1 MIVVC
6 QHCAT
11 RLQID
16 GERTPSDSLKV
27 RCPKCQNTVN
37 VNSGSPASDQSAFT
51 VGGSPATEHPRYD
64 PPTAPAYKLSTLA
77 GEGQASV
84 NDEAL
89 TALMEVLNKSIS
101 KGSGNSTQRGALRRR
116 KALIC
121 ASPTDR
127 EAIARSLTEN
137 GYQAFVAEDTRQAV
151 ETMRSNQMEVVLLE
165 PQFDVAEQGAA
176 FIVREINTLRPA
188 QRRRLFFLLVSP
200 SLRTM
205 DTHAAFL
212 NNVNA
217 IVNTNDV
224 RDLPRILEIAF
235 REFNELY
242 RDLNQALNLAAL

>member
-16 GERTPSDSLKV
+16 TAKSPSGGVKV
-27 RCPKCQNTVN
+27 RCPKCKNSVN

-64 PPTAPAYKLSTLA
+64 RPTAPAYKLSSVAEDEEPEGYDDALA
-77 GEGQASV
+77 SLIEI
-84 NDEAL
+84 L
-89 TALMEVLNKSIS
+89 S
-101 KGSGNSTQRGALRRR
+101 KGVSRGTDNSSQRESVHRR
-116 KALIC
+116 KALVC
-121 ASPTDR
+121 ASPANR
-127 EAIARSLTEN
+127 EPIARSLSEN

-151 ETMRSNQMEVVLLE
+151 ETMRANQMELVLLE
-165 PQFDVAEQGAA
+165 PQFDVAEQGAT
-176 FIVREINTLRPA
+176 FIVKEINMLRPS

-205 DTHAAFL
+205 DMHAAFL

-217 IVNTNDV
+217 IVNTNDIH
-224 RDLPRILEIAF
+224 DLPRILEVAF

-242 RDLNQALNLAAL
+242 RDLNHALNLAAL